1 MITIINNIKFHR
13 FPRPRG
19 GKGLDSTRVILK
31 RNILILLTLLVLQV
45 AHCQTVSYDTVSVDE
60 MKSSFYSSLKEKNMK
75 SFENYDLFLWGKSLN
90 VAGYVIPNRN
100 SESLHN
106 ASNMLLPASLWKL
119 VNKDGKI
126 NLCWIGFRSVPTK
139 IDTVALRRKLIKEYG
154 SYKYDDIECIPAK
167 WYSGSIQRFKDQLNY
182 KNSYVSKAI
191 YNFQIENGTIARTY
205 SNKINFGSLILEVSD
220 IRDAIFFR
228 STKERDSLDDSYQE
242 RDSHYELFIFQ
253 HDINRLC
260 QEDTT
265 VKGEV
270 PYSFLI
276 SVDGNKKA
284 HIHTLL
290 PTTLTPT
297 DSLRIRELTKAVEAQ
312 PKGIFGTMWTI
323 DGRVFPGRYLM
334 AVYTRVGWRFKDY
347 RYKER
352 RPGLFFE
359 GWKEPL

>member
-1 MITIINNIKFHR
+1 M
-13 FPRPRG
+13 
-19 GKGLDSTRVILK
+19 K
-31 RNILILLTLLVLQV
+31 RIVLLLLTLLVLQV
-45 AHCQTVSYDTVSVDE
+45 VHCQTVSYDTVSVDE
-60 MKSSFYSSLKEKNMK
+60 MRSSFYSSLKAKDVK
-75 SFENYDLFLWGKSLN
+75 SFDNYDLFLWGKSLKG
-90 VAGYVIPNRN
+90 ADYIIPNQN
-100 SESLHN
+100 SKALHKVCK
-106 ASNMLLPASLWKL
+106 MLLPASFWKFAR
-119 VNKDGKI
+119 KDGK
-126 NLCWIGFRSVPTK
+126 NYLCWIGFRSVPTK
-139 IDTVALRRKLIKEYG
+139 IDTVDLRRKLIKEYG

-167 WYSGSIQRFKDQLNY
+167 WYSGTIQRFKDQLNY

-191 YNFQIENGTIARTY
+191 NNFQIENGTIARIY

-242 RDSHYELFIFQ
+242 RNSHYELFIFQ

-265 VKGEV
+265 AKDEI

-276 SVDGNKKA
+276 SVDGNQKA

-290 PTTLTPT
+290 PTTLTQT

-334 AVYTRVGWRFKDY
+334 AVYTRVGWRFRDY
-347 RYKER
+347 RYKDR
-352 RPGLFFE
+352 RSGLFFE
-359 GWKEPL
+359 DWKEPL